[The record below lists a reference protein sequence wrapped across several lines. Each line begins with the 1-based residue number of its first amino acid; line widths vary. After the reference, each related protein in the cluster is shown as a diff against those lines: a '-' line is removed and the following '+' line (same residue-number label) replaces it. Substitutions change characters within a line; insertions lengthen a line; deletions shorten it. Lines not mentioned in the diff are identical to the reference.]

1 MTIFRY
7 LCLVLSFFSVS
18 SHSINDNSLV
28 VLEND
33 RDLLL
38 TYNTAV
44 ALYGQE
50 YAQTLQNQGLL
61 VYPDD
66 PQYAYIDSVSA
77 SRIRLW
83 SDQGRVIPY
92 TISNSGLATVVQDAL
107 DKISQNTRLIFQ
119 PRSNQRNYMNF
130 VFSGNCGGVS
140 FIGMIGGGQRVT
152 IPTVSSCFNSLSIA
166 SGVTQHEILHALGFA
181 HQQSYPNRD
190 QFVRILTQNI
200 QDTALFNF
208 EKRESN
214 IIDTF
219 NLPYDYKSIMHY
231 ESRTFS
237 KNGGNTITKLD
248 GTVPPG
254 DFGGN
259 QLTDLDIEKINRL
272 YPYSDPTP
280 KPTPSPTPNLTL
292 RPTQLPT
299 PNLTPRPTPRA
310 TRFPTL
316 RPITTPTLRPT
327 LPPTSSPDNSC
338 FTIGQECVFPFRF
351 RGRTYSSC
359 TNNFDPDG
367 KFWCSTRVDRNG
379 VHIRGNWG
387 YCEQSC
393 RLSRSLNT
401 WFLDYIDV
409 DNERCL
415 K

>member
-1 MTIFRY
+1 
-7 LCLVLSFFSVS
+7 
-18 SHSINDNSLV
+18 
-28 VLEND
+28 
-33 RDLLL
+33 
-38 TYNTAV
+38 
-44 ALYGQE
+44 
-50 YAQTLQNQGLL
+50 
-61 VYPDD
+61 
-66 PQYAYIDSVSA
+66 
-77 SRIRLW
+77 
-83 SDQGRVIPY
+83 
-92 TISNSGLATVVQDAL
+92 
-107 DKISQNTRLIFQ
+107 
-119 PRSNQRNYMNF
+119 MNF

-140 FIGMIGGGQRVT
+140 FIGMIGGGQRVS
-152 IPTVSSCFNSLSIA
+152 IPTVSSCFNSLPIA
-166 SGVTQHEILHALGFA
+166 SGVSQHEILHALGFA

-190 QFVRILTQNI
+190 QYVRIITQNI

-208 EKRESN
+208 EKREPN
-214 IIDTF
+214 IVDSF

-231 ESRTFS
+231 QSRTFS

-259 QLTDLDIEKINRL
+259 QLTNIDIEKINRL

-280 KPTPSPTPNLTL
+280 RPIPRPTPVPTP
-292 RPTQLPT
+292 R
-299 PNLTPRPTPRA
+299 LTPRPTPVPTTRE
-310 TRFPTL
+310 TRFPTPRL
-316 RPITTPTLRPT
+316 TFRPT
-327 LPPTSSPDNSC
+327 RFPSPLPTPIPDNTC

-387 YCEQSC
+387 YCGRSC
-393 RLSRSLNT
+393 KESRSLNT